1 MRFRLD
7 LPKLCVAHAAITAA
21 AGFVLIAAPGPIPR
35 VVGIRV
41 DSSAYLVCYLLAGA
55 EFGMAALSY
64 NGRRLRYP
72 EVQRVVVLP
81 CVIFHASS
89 AALEVWAFAQGVSAA
104 VWANSVARV
113 VVMALF
119 LYYGFLVAGRA
130 FPCPAGSTHRP
141 PAAGKPLQ
149 SRDQPLAP
157 DPPAPPGG
165 CGLTP

>member
-21 AGFVLIAAPGPIPR
+21 AGFVLIAAPGAIPS

-72 EVQRVVVLP
+72 EARRVVVLP

-104 VWANSVARV
+104 VWANVVARV
-113 VVMALF
+113 VVIALF
-119 LYYGFLVAGRA
+119 LYYGFITGGRDS
-130 FPCPAGSTHRP
+130 PCRADSTHRQQAEDMP
-141 PAAGKPLQ
+141 FRPSAEPHA
-149 SRDQPLAP
+149 AP
-157 DPPAPPGG
+157 DRRGR
-165 CGLTP
+165 